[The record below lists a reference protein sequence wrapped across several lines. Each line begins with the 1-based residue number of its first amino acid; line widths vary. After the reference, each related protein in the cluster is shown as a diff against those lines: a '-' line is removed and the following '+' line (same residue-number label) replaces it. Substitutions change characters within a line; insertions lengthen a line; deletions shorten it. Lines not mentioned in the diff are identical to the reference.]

1 MKKTHTRIIGIALAV
16 SLLAPSSVYLGARA
30 ARSNDTADRT
40 VSTFA
45 SAGNDQA
52 VLADISNMTG
62 VPVEEIA
69 KLRAEGADWNQVL
82 SKLKAE
88 PYLSIA
94 GDRVSRLGALTG
106 EKDGEAVA
114 AELIQAGF
122 SQEQIMQAKLLA
134 ERVQMQLESI
144 SGSEIFRS
152 PTPLVPANK
161 VGTEASAKDEE
172 DMEAYSK
179 LATVFRTSEAIS
191 FMVRLQA
198 KLGGMEQVLN
208 EYLLTLQLELT
219 LEDYAVDPKAY
230 EEAKE
235 KRLCLIPLFRAV
247 TIQSIEEK
255 TLKQLQESNR
265 SEQENKVASG
275 QSSVDKET
283 ALQASMPE
291 GLTAPLPDL
300 PASTAPGVRD
310 VKPVNPA
317 EQIMKEIDHLNP
329 NKQK

>member
-1 MKKTHTRIIGIALAV
+1 MKKTHTRIIGIVLAV

-30 ARSNDTADRT
+30 ARSNDTADST

-45 SAGNDQA
+45 SADNDQA

-88 PYLSIA
+88 PYRSIA
-94 GDRVSRLGALTG
+94 GDRVSRMDVLTG
-106 EKDGEAVA
+106 EQDGEAVA

-122 SQEQIMQAKLLA
+122 SRDQIIQAKLLA

-161 VGTEASAKDEE
+161 VGTEASTKDEGE
-172 DMEAYSK
+172 MEVYSK
-179 LATVFRTSEAIS
+179 LAAAFRTSEAIS

-198 KLGGMEQVLN
+198 ELGGMEQVLN

-219 LEDYAVDPKAY
+219 LEDYAADPKAY
-230 EEAKE
+230 EETKE
-235 KRLCLIPLFRAV
+235 KRLSLIPLFRAV
-247 TIQSIEEK
+247 TIQTIEEEA
-255 TLKQLQESNR
+255 LKQLQESNR
-265 SEQENKVASG
+265 REQKNTVASG
-275 QSSVDKET
+275 QDSSKDTPLSV
-283 ALQASMPE
+283 SVPE
-291 GLTAPLPDL
+291 GKTAPLPDL
-300 PASTAPGVRD
+300 PASAAPGVRD

>member
-1 MKKTHTRIIGIALAV
+1 MKKTHTRIIGIVLAV

-30 ARSNDTADRT
+30 ARPNDTTD
-40 VSTFA
+40 STIPMFT
-45 SAGNDQA
+45 SAVNDQA

-62 VPVEEIA
+62 VPVGEIA

-94 GDRVSRLGALTG
+94 GDRVSRMGALTG

-114 AELIQAGF
+114 AELIQVGF
-122 SQEQIMQAKLLA
+122 SREQIMQAKLLA
-134 ERVQMQLESI
+134 ERVQMQLASI
-144 SGSEIFRS
+144 ADNEIFRN
-152 PTPLVPANK
+152 PAPLNPNHK
-161 VGTEASAKDEE
+161 VGTETSTKDEE
-172 DMEAYSK
+172 EMEAYSK
-179 LATVFRTSEAIS
+179 LATAFRTSDAIS

-198 KLGGMEQVLN
+198 ELGGMEQVLN
-208 EYLLTLQLELT
+208 EYLLALQLELT
-219 LEDYAVDPKAY
+219 LEDYAADPKAY

-235 KRLCLIPLFRAV
+235 KQLSFIPLFRAV
-247 TIQSIEEK
+247 TIQSIEEQA
-255 TLKQLQESNR
+255 LKQLQESNR
-265 SEQENKVASG
+265 REQENAATFG
-275 QSSVDKET
+275 QLDGNKET
-283 ALQASMPE
+283 TLPATLQE
-291 GLTAPLPDL
+291 GITAPLPDL
-300 PASTAPGVRD
+300 PASAAPGVRD